1 MGVDA
6 AELSRLKRAMKKMGK
21 VFGKAKAR
29 RNIAGAIEDIKK
41 HLEEVA
47 ERRQKYK
54 LDDIMCKPLATTS
67 TIDPRL
73 KAMQLIGVD
82 KSRDELVSMLMT
94 LQPDDGTSNQEMRS
108 LSHISMDILFHLD
121 GEKHKD
127 IHNTRRGLEL
137 LIHQLREFLK
147 KKRRSNF
154 TNQWFFHFGVDMYF
168 IVFDDV
174 WEVRTWEAIEPA
186 LVENNLGSK
195 VITTTRNFD
204 VAKAS
209 GKVYKLKPLSYDD
222 SMKLFYTRLSG
233 ADRKF
238 HEISEKI
245 LKKCAGI
252 PLAIITMTSLLA
264 GKPECDWSMVY
275 NSIGLDTGGNTE
287 AEDTMTILSFSY
299 YDLPPDLRTCLLY
312 LSTYPEE
319 YEIKKDSLIWKWIA
333 EGFINPDRGKTLFE
347 LGERYF
353 NDLINRS
360 LLIKV
365 IILKQRLDEAATF
378 PGMGAATWP
387 LQAHAGLVGRQ
398 RPWSHR
404 SGRGHYMLAR
414 DAGTVPSAMSQARV
428 GPRLDQSVYG

>member
-1 MGVDA
+1 MW
-6 AELSRLKRAMKKMGK
+6 
-21 VFGKAKAR
+21 
-29 RNIAGAIEDIKK
+29 
-41 HLEEVA
+41 
-47 ERRQKYK
+47 
-54 LDDIMCKPLATTS
+54 
-67 TIDPRL
+67 
-73 KAMQLIGVD
+73 
-82 KSRDELVSMLMT
+82 
-94 LQPDDGTSNQEMRS
+94 
-108 LSHISMDILFHLD
+108 
-121 GEKHKD
+121 
-127 IHNTRRGLEL
+127 
-137 LIHQLREFLK
+137 
-147 KKRRSNF
+147 RRSNF
-154 TNQWFFHFGVDMYF
+154 TNQWFFHFGVDRYF

-174 WEVRTWEAIEPA
+174 WEVRTWEAIELA

-209 GKVYKLKPLSYDD
+209 GKVYKLKPLSCDD
-222 SMKLFYTRLSG
+222 CMKSFYTRLSG

-252 PLAIITMTSLLA
+252 PLAIITMASLLA
-264 GKPECDWSMVY
+264 GKPECEWSMVY
-275 NSIGLDTGGNTE
+275 NYIDLDTGGNRE

-360 LLIKV
+360 LLIQV
-365 IILKQRLDEAATF
+365 VEA
-378 PGMGAATWP
+378 WD
-387 LQAHAGLVGRQ
+387 GRV
-398 RPWSHR
+398 
-404 SGRGHYMLAR
+404 SGCRIHDMVLI
-414 DAGTVPSAMSQARV
+414 
-428 GPRLDQSVYG
+428 